1 MNIISEWNPPSRKLA
16 VVLIRAFLV
25 GGFLLYVASAIA
37 QTATPVQGDATSLTE
52 ANVDW
57 SSVSDLEVMLLA
69 VESVQPAPASSASR
83 FGTFYSAQHAPGTRN
98 AWPPLPSNAR
108 RVPVWNLGDGVYLID
123 DRQVNY
129 AALDAAAATTATTM
143 TMSAKAKPMGGG
155 FSPDDLTGGLPF
167 LIIAPTGT
175 NQFLITITNAVSGN
189 TYDIYTTPVLGDT
202 VNYPWTAAAI
212 GASGQTNFT
221 VNMGPYSTGFFRA
234 VVDTN
239 GIPLWEA
246 ADPNN
251 PGAGILAVFIDSP
264 ANGGNLTQ

>member
-1 MNIISEWNPPSRKLA
+1 MNAIIIGNDSSRKFAIILA
-16 VVLIRAFLV
+16 RALVVA
-25 GGFLLYVASAIA
+25 GFLFCAAGGLA
-37 QTATPVQGDATSLTE
+37 QSVTPVQGDATSLTA
-52 ANVDW
+52 ANVDL
-57 SSVSDLEVMLLA
+57 SSASDLEVMVLA
-69 VESVQPAPASSASR
+69 VESVSPAPASTASR

-108 RVPVWNLGDGVYLID
+108 RVPVWNLGDGIYLID

-129 AALDAAAATTATTM
+129 AALDAAAATTTTTM
-143 TMSAKAKPMGGG
+143 TMSASAKPMGGG
-155 FSPDDLTGGLPF
+155 FSPNDLTSGLPF

-175 NQFLITITNAVSGN
+175 NQYLITITNAVSGN

-202 VNYPWTAAAI
+202 VNYPWTAAVI

>member
-155 FSPDDLTGGLPF
+155 FSPNDLTGGLPF

-175 NQFLITITNAVSGN
+175 NQLLITITNAVSGN

-202 VNYPWTAAAI
+202 VNYPWTAAVI
-212 GASGQTNFT
+212 GTSGQTNFT

-239 GIPLWEA
+239 GVPLWEA

>member
-1 MNIISEWNPPSRKLA
+1 MKIKSVVIAAVLSAAGMAGMMLA
-16 VVLIRAFLV
+16 HAQ
-25 GGFLLYVASAIA
+25 
-37 QTATPVQGDATSLTE
+37 QTATPVQSGATSLTE

-57 SSVSDLEVMLLA
+57 SSASDLEVMLLA
-69 VESVQPAPASSASR
+69 VESVPPAPASSASR
-83 FGTFYSAQHAPGTRN
+83 FGTFYSAQHAPGARN

-123 DRQVNY
+123 DLQVNY
-129 AALDAAAATTATTM
+129 AEVEAAATTTATTM
-143 TMSAKAKPMGGG
+143 TMSANAKPMGGG
-155 FSPDDLTGGLPF
+155 ISPDDLTSGLPF
-167 LIIAPTGT
+167 LIIAPTGA

-202 VNYPWTAAAI
+202 VDYPWTAAVI

-264 ANGGNLTQ
+264 TNDFNITQ

>member
-1 MNIISEWNPPSRKLA
+1 MNTTIKGNHSPFAPIHVCTRAL
-16 VVLIRAFLV
+16 VVA
-25 GGFLLYVASAIA
+25 GFLFCATSGLA
-37 QTATPVQGDATSLTE
+37 QTATPVQGDATSLTA

-57 SSVSDLEVMLLA
+57 SSASDLEVMLLA
-69 VESVQPAPASSASR
+69 VESVPPAPASSASR

-123 DRQVNY
+123 DRQINY
-129 AALDAAAATTATTM
+129 AALDAAAATTTM
-143 TMSAKAKPMGGG
+143 TMSMSANAKPMGGG
-155 FSPDDLTGGLPF
+155 FSPNDLTSGLPF

-202 VNYPWTAAAI
+202 VNYPWTAAVI
-212 GASGQTNFT
+212 GTSGQTNFT

-239 GIPLWEA
+239 GVPLWEA

>member
-1 MNIISEWNPPSRKLA
+1 MKIKTVVIAAILSAVGMAGLMLA
-16 VVLIRAFLV
+16 HAQ
-25 GGFLLYVASAIA
+25 

-57 SSVSDLEVMLLA
+57 SSASDLEVMLLV
-69 VESVQPAPASSASR
+69 VESVPPAPASSASR
-83 FGTFYSAQHAPGTRN
+83 FGTFYSAQHAPGTRSE
-98 AWPPLPSNAR
+98 WPPLPGNVR
-108 RVPVWNLGDGVYLID
+108 QLPVWNLGDGVYLLD
-123 DRQVNY
+123 DRRINY
-129 AALDAAAATTATTM
+129 AALDAAAAATTM
-143 TMSAKAKPMGGG
+143 TMSMSVNAKPMGGG
-155 FSPDDLTGGLPF
+155 FSPDDLTSGLPF

-202 VNYPWTAAAI
+202 VNYPWTAAVI

-264 ANGGNLTQ
+264 ANGVNLTQ

>member
-1 MNIISEWNPPSRKLA
+1 MNIKSVVIA
-16 VVLIRAFLV
+16 VVL
-25 GGFLLYVASAIA
+25 SAAGMAGMMLAHA
-37 QTATPVQGDATSLTE
+37 QQTTTPVQGGATSLTE

-57 SSVSDLEVMLLA
+57 SSASDLEVMLLA
-69 VESVQPAPASSASR
+69 VESVTPAPASSASR

-123 DRQVNY
+123 DRQINY
-129 AALDAAAATTATTM
+129 EALDTAAATTTM
-143 TMSAKAKPMGGG
+143 TMSMSVNAKPMGGG
-155 FSPDDLTGGLPF
+155 FSPADLTSGLPF
-167 LIIAPTGT
+167 LTIAPTGT
-175 NQFLITITNAVSGN
+175 NQFLITIINAVSGN

-202 VNYPWTAAAI
+202 MNYPWTAAAI

-239 GIPLWEA
+239 GIPIWEA